1 MPTKLQDQL
10 KMNIYLRNLLILIA
24 GVIVIF
30 FLKELSNIFIP
41 LFLSVFFVFLFGPIV
56 SFLSRK
62 KVPNFVIMILLLI
75 IVTVILFL
83 LGTVIYAS
91 ISSFVSE
98 FPKYQDKLIIT
109 FNNVMSQLKIPLED
123 AQYFFKDK
131 VNWFEL
137 ADRISLQSFIT
148 SVMGNFLDFVVALI
162 LMLLLMMFIVAER
175 KNLSERL
182 ESILLKYQAN
192 IKPGIVKEIQKKI
205 QTYVSRKTVIRLGTA
220 VSAMIIASFF
230 KLDFIII
237 IGLIT
242 FLLNFIPSIGSII
255 ATIFP
260 LTIYLLQY
268 GFGGN
273 FIFVSILLI
282 TSQFLFVNVLEPRY
296 LGEGLK
302 LSPLFI
308 IVSLFFWNW
317 LWGPIGMILCVPLQS
332 IIALILQYSGG
343 AYVLRAIMGE
353 TLKEEDKGQRTKDN

>member
-1 MPTKLQDQL
+1 MPSTLQDRS
-10 KMNIYLRNLLILIA
+10 KINHYLRSLLILVA
-24 GVIVIF
+24 AVITIF
-30 FLKELSNIFIP
+30 FLKELRNIFIP
-41 LFLSVFFVFLFGPIV
+41 LFLAIFFAFLFGPLV
-56 SFLSRK
+56 SFLTRK

-75 IVTVILFL
+75 IVTVVLFL
-83 LGTVIYAS
+83 LGTIIYAS
-91 ISSFVSE
+91 VSSFANE
-98 FPKYQDKLIIT
+98 FPKYQDKFIIT
-109 FNNVMSQLKIPLED
+109 FNNVMTQLKIPVED
-123 AQYFFKDK
+123 VQYFFKDK
-131 VNWFEL
+131 VNWVQL

-148 SVMGNFLDFVVALI
+148 STMGSFLDFIVALI
-162 LMLLLMMFIVAER
+162 LMVLLMMFMVAER

-182 ESILLKYQAN
+182 EAVLLKYRSN
-192 IKPGIVKEIQKKI
+192 IKPDIVKEIQKKI
-205 QTYVSRKTVIRLGTA
+205 QTYVSRKTVISLGTA
-220 VSAMIIASFF
+220 VSAMIISSFF

-242 FLLNFIPSIGSII
+242 FMLNFIPSIGSII

-273 FIFVSILLI
+273 FIFISILLI
-282 TSQFLFVNVLEPRY
+282 TSQFLFGNVLDPRY
-296 LGEGLK
+296 LGQGLK

-343 AYVLRAIMGE
+343 AYTVRSIMGE
-353 TLKEEDKGQRTKDN
+353 TLQEEVESRE